1 MSRKKKAP
9 ERGYGLTPWSKAFL
23 LAVEPTAEQRKIVK
37 ARSYFRDRNVIDL
50 VVRSGRVSGLVQGS
64 QLDPFEVEITT
75 LAADP
80 ATVVS
85 MLRGQG
91 KTDDLV
97 ALTRGKQPQLLGSL
111 VIPTESSDLRVD
123 CNCPDDSDRCIHVL
137 TVCFEIA
144 AAIDKEPSTLLTV
157 MGVELGVLLA
167 HLRDAPAS
175 DSNRPDDVPT
185 APTDIDFYGDGRQM
199 PNLPHPPPIDV
210 LSELDTTALTAAL
223 RRSGSAAMDV
233 AQAVDELADLYARIT
248 R

>member
-37 ARSYFRDRNVIDL
+37 ARSYFRDRNVIDM
-50 VVRSGRVSGLVQGS
+50 VVRSGRVAALVQGS
-64 QLDPFEVEITT
+64 QLDPFEVEINT

-85 MLRGQG
+85 MLRRDG

-97 ALTRGKQPQLLGSL
+97 AMTRGKQPQLLGSL
-111 VIPTESSDLRVD
+111 VIPTEASDLRVD

-137 TVCFEIA
+137 SVCFEIA

-167 HLRDAPAS
+167 HLRDEPSTDPGRAEALAPPA
-175 DSNRPDDVPT
+175 
-185 APTDIDFYGDGRQM
+185 DIDFYGDGRQM
-199 PNLPHPPPIDV
+199 PALPHPPPVDV

-233 AQAVDELADLYARIT
+233 AQAVDELADLYARIV

>member
-37 ARSYFRDRNVIDL
+37 ARSYFRDRNVIDM
-50 VVRSGRVSGLVQGS
+50 VVRSGRVAALVQGS
-64 QLDPFEVEITT
+64 QLDPFEVEINT

-85 MLRGQG
+85 MLRRDG

-97 ALTRGKQPQLLGSL
+97 AMTRGKQPQLLGSL
-111 VIPTESSDLRVD
+111 VIPTEASDLRVD

-137 TVCFEIA
+137 SVCFEIA

-167 HLRDAPAS
+167 HLRDAPS
-175 DSNRPDDVPT
+175 TDSGRAEAL
-185 APTDIDFYGDGRQM
+185 APPADIDFYGDGRQV
-199 PNLPHPPPIDV
+199 PALPHPPPVDV

-233 AQAVDELADLYARIT
+233 AQAVDELADLYARIV

>member
-37 ARSYFRDRNVIDL
+37 ARGYFRDRNVIDL
-50 VVRSGRVSGLVQGS
+50 VMRSSRVSALVQGS
-64 QLDPFEVEITT
+64 QLDPFEVNINT

-80 ATVVS
+80 ATVVA
-85 MLRGQG
+85 MLRRKG

-111 VIPTESSDLRVD
+111 VIPTEASDLRVD
-123 CNCPDDSDRCIHVL
+123 CTCPDDSDRCIHVL
-137 TVCFEIA
+137 SVCFEIA

-167 HLRDAPAS
+167 HLRDAPSA
-175 DSNRPDDVPT
+175 DSTQPDETP
-185 APTDIDFYGDGRQM
+185 APPADIDFYGDGRQL
-199 PNLPHPPPIDV
+199 PGLPHPPPIDV

-233 AQAVDELADLYARIT
+233 AQAVDELADLYARII

>member
-1 MSRKKKAP
+1 VSRKKKSP
-9 ERGYGLTPWSKAFL
+9 ERGYGLTPWSKDF
-23 LAVEPTAEQRKIVK
+23 LAVVEPAAELRKITK
-37 ARSYFRDRNVIDL
+37 ARSYFRDRHVIDL
-50 VVRSGRVSGLVQGS
+50 VIRSGRVSALVQGS
-64 QLDPFEVEITT
+64 QLDPFEVEIST

-85 MLRGQG
+85 MLRREG
-91 KTDDLV
+91 KTDELV

-137 TVCFEIA
+137 SVCFEIA
-144 AAIDKEPSTLLTV
+144 AAIDKEPGTLLTV

-167 HLRDAPAS
+167 HLREQPVSDTSRAAEALSAPA
-175 DSNRPDDVPT
+175 
-185 APTDIDFYGDGRQM
+185 DIDFYGDGRQL
-199 PNLPHPPPIDV
+199 PGLPHPPPIDV
-210 LSELDTTALTAAL
+210 LSELDTSALTAAL